1 LVSRGLTELIRGRE
15 ICGGD
20 GRAVDGRRVDGRP
33 GQGHGRQARGRVEL
47 THWGGLD
54 GLRGIA
60 VAAVLLYHG
69 GVTWA
74 RGGFL
79 GVEVFFVLSGFLI
92 TSLLLAEWGRSSAI
106 RLGAFWA
113 RRARRLLPALFCL
126 VAVIGLYYAVA
137 GSAQAI
143 PGLKGD
149 GISALIYYSNWHQIA
164 TGASYFAAS
173 GPVSPLEHTWSL
185 AIEEQFYLV
194 WPIVLAGVLWLAS
207 RGARGS
213 GRRPLLVLLGVTVV
227 GAVAS
232 AVDTAVLFAGGRNLD
247 RVYYG
252 TDTRAASLLIGASLA
267 IGLAIARTRARS
279 VPETDGAQA
288 VPQTGGAHAVGR
300 ADGVPEVPR
309 RAPALGS
316 LRGRLAA
323 PGASATHQR
332 ALAIGALVALGAV
345 LGAAAVADGS
355 DGWLY
360 PYGLLSLDGA
370 VVLLILAAVT
380 QPASLAARALA
391 CPPLRA
397 LGKISYGLYL
407 WHFPLFLWLSA
418 GAVGF
423 SGTPL
428 LLVRL
433 GVTLAVSTASYFLIE
448 QPIRQ
453 RRRPTWLVR
462 ALAPLAAGGAVA
474 ALLLASAA
482 DQLPVGVPAA
492 ATLPQPP
499 PQLRGHDPSCTV
511 ALKDTPDY
519 GVAPVPESK
528 ETHFVYTALGYHQ
541 LTWSGSGE
549 KTFQTCPPKR
559 VLMVGDSLAFTL
571 GVPWLGNEERYG
583 IELADAALLGCAF
596 TTEGELDVDGTWTA
610 QSEGCPTAAEHWAAE
625 ANSMH
630 AQEIVVEL
638 GYRDT
643 LDWKINGKVVH
654 LGQPAFDAY
663 VQKQIDR
670 FVQIMGAGGRKILFL
685 SIPYVDPPNLPDG
698 SPAPQASPARHA
710 LINSMLEEAARR
722 HPSTVSVLDIDQTVS
737 PGNHYNAKVNGQ
749 LCRFDG
755 VHFSAYC
762 SELLEPR
769 ALGEVRKLLG

>member
-1 LVSRGLTELIRGRE
+1 M
-15 ICGGD
+15 
-20 GRAVDGRRVDGRP
+20 
-33 GQGHGRQARGRVEL
+33 
-47 THWGGLD
+47 
-54 GLRGIA
+54 
-60 VAAVLLYHG
+60 AAVLLYHG
-69 GVTWA
+69 GVAWA

-126 VAVIGLYYAVA
+126 VAAIGLYYAVA

-164 TGASYFAAS
+164 AGTSYFAAT

-185 AIEEQFYLV
+185 AIEEQFYVV

-213 GRRPLLVLLGVTVV
+213 GRRPLLVLLGVSVT

-232 AVDTAVLFAGGRNLD
+232 AVDTALLFAGGKNLD

-252 TDTRAASLLIGASLA
+252 TDTRAASLLVGASLA
-267 IGLAIARTRARS
+267 ICLTIARTRAQAARS
-279 VPETDGAQA
+279 VD
-288 VPQTGGAHAVGR
+288 
-300 ADGVPEVPR
+300 D
-309 RAPALGS
+309 APALPDADDS
-316 LRGRLAA
+316 PEIPRRGRA
-323 PGASATHQR
+323 GGRRDR
-332 ALAIGALVALGAV
+332 ALAAGAVVALGAV
-345 LGAAAVADGS
+345 LTAAAIADGS

-360 PYGLLSLDGA
+360 PYGLLALDGA

-391 CPPLRA
+391 YAPLRA

-407 WHFPLFLWLSA
+407 WHFPLFLWLTA
-418 GAVGF
+418 GVVGF
-423 SGTPL
+423 GGTPL

-433 GVTLAVSTASYFLIE
+433 GVTLAVSTLSYFLIE

-453 RRRPTWLVR
+453 RRRPTWLIR

-528 ETHFVYTALGYHQ
+528 ETQFVYTALGYHK

-583 IELADAALLGCAF
+583 VELADAALLGCAF
-596 TTEGELDVDGTWTA
+596 TTQGELDVDGTWEA

-625 ANSMH
+625 ASAMH
-630 AQEIVVEL
+630 AQEVVVEL

-643 LDWKINGKVVH
+643 LDWKIDGKVVH
-654 LGQPAFDAY
+654 LGQPAFDAS

-670 FVQIMGAGGRKILFL
+670 FVQIMGADGRKILFL
-685 SIPYVDPPNLPDG
+685 SIPYVDPPNLPNG
-698 SPAPQASPARHA
+698 SPAPAASPARHA
-710 LINSMLEEAARR
+710 LINSMLEQAARR

-737 PGNHYNAKVNGQ
+737 PGNHYDAKVNGQ

-769 ALGEVRKLLG
+769 ALGEVRKLLR